1 MQTLFN
7 LISDNVVNVRLALAE
22 LIRDILVIYNIHA
35 IIIHHVAL
43 TGTGTNVGKGRSRK
57 FMKDGLTKQEI
68 LEEIRL
74 IYEDMLENGDQ
85 EMRDMLEGN

>member
-1 MQTLFN
+1 MQALFN
-7 LISDNVVNVRLALAE
+7 LISDNVINVRLALAE

-43 TGTGTNVGKGRSRK
+43 TGTNVGKGRSRK

>member
-1 MQTLFN
+1 M
-7 LISDNVVNVRLALAE
+7 VNVRLALAE

-43 TGTGTNVGKGRSRK
+43 TGTGTGTGTNVGKGRSRK
-57 FMKDGLTKQEI
+57 FMKDGLTKKEI